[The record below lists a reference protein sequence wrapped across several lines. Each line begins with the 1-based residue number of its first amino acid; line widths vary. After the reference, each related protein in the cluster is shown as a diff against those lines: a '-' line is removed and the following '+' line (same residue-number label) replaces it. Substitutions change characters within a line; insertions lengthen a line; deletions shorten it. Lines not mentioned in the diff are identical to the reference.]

1 MTLQK
6 AAELPEPP
14 LQEFPFQVYKTE
26 ARRRGAELLTGGE
39 IFGFFLSFHEGE
51 KCFSH
56 PTKPSE
62 GGTKETV
69 RKYQG
74 CLQEGD
80 AEFPSQS
87 IIYAPSLVLPLKWA
101 EQRCQSSSESQ
112 GEILRFREGL

>member
-14 LQEFPFQVYKTE
+14 LQEIPFQVYKTE

-80 AEFPSQS
+80 AGVSLPVNNLCALTGPAIKMGRAEMSEF
-87 IIYAPSLVLPLKWA
+87 
-101 EQRCQSSSESQ
+101 
-112 GEILRFREGL
+112 FREPG